1 MPKLKGE
8 LRPAHGNT
16 VLCLSRKTIIEDVIV
31 DIASRE
37 LSSIFTQYLSRN
49 GISGGISQGYCF
61 NSCALSFPP
70 RDISLT
76 SNRIQGDIATA
87 WRYLVWTERDIVAS
101 PRLSFS
107 LKSVIFPTKGSNDK
121 ETLHLSVNFPCEFQK
136 TRCFKSI
143 WNLVTRNQIRS
154 KSSHAFPNESDCCMP
169 LSRPLE

>member
-76 SNRIQGDIATA
+76 SYRIQGDIATA

-107 LKSVIFPTKGSNDK
+107 LKSVIFPTGSNDK

-154 KSSHAFPNESDCCMP
+154 KSSHAFQTKVTVVCPYQG
-169 LSRPLE
+169 L